1 MIDPFDAAGLW
12 RSRLC
17 HSADATG
24 GKVRNVYVPE
34 MANANVGSLSLY
46 LQCGGGID
54 KSSNSRLSSPIFAVG
69 IFFLS
74 RTSLTTEGSSFVIL
88 AGNQCQQHNKT
99 VFSKCLSTAPS
110 LSVCLRRCLLRET
123 TKAAGC
129 VCPPQHPRSVAC
141 GCCMLPLCCL
151 AASPCNKMHARAR
164 RSMRTDMGQC
174 NPKNCISIT
183 ATKRIECRQKW
194 VLQQPPRSQHLP
206 RKNGPFFFRE

>member
-1 MIDPFDAAGLW
+1 MCMCRRWQTQTWALYPCTYSVEAESINRRILVCRRQFLPLAF
-12 RSRLC
+12 S
-17 HSADATG
+17 S
-24 GKVRNVYVPE
+24 
-34 MANANVGSLSLY
+34 SLEPP
-46 LQCGGGID
+46 
-54 KSSNSRLSSPIFAVG
+54 SPQRA
-69 IFFLS
+69 
-74 RTSLTTEGSSFVIL
+74 FVIL

-183 ATKRIECRQKW
+183 VTKRIECRQKW